1 MLIEKDEDGIYIGTV
16 PELKGCYSYGDIND
30 PLFHFY
36 PNFFLEKQN
45 AIVMSRFDPILASR
59 ALWQIRIK
67 KRPFVLSHGVNA
79 NCNMRCKFCEYWR
92 KEPGKEPSR
101 DEVFRLLDDAKKFGI
116 GVYNAWTT
124 EPLLRKDLP
133 LIMARAKEL
142 GMVTSM
148 VTNGKLLYE
157 RVEELENVDYLS
169 VSVDGTES
177 YKEIRKMDF
186 GTLLK
191 GLKKA
196 IEVRKLQKQKNPI
209 LMNCV
214 LTGKN
219 LDDIET
225 LILLAEKLG
234 VKISFEPVHEFPG
247 ISREIWEEIG
257 IRDKEK
263 FRSTVNLIIE
273 MKEKGYPIIN
283 SKTYLGMVRDE
294 KKDYKCRASGI
305 IINVTHDGTA
315 ETCRVHQEPLGNV
328 MKDGFEKV
336 WKNSAQRREEIV
348 ENCEG
353 CLFFG
358 YTENSLMQSFNPEVL
373 MHYEWM

>member
-1 MLIEKDEDGIYIGTV
+1 
-16 PELKGCYSYGDIND
+16 
-30 PLFHFY
+30 
-36 PNFFLEKQN
+36 
-45 AIVMSRFDPILASR
+45 MSRFDPILASK

-79 NCNMRCKFCEYWR
+79 SCNMRCKFCEYW
-92 KEPGKEPSR
+92 KKNGQEPSK

-133 LIMARAKEL
+133 LIMAHAKQL
-142 GMVTSM
+142 GMITSM

-169 VSVDGTES
+169 VSVDGTKS
-177 YKEIRKMDF
+177 YKEIRRMDF
-186 GTLLK
+186 ETLLK
-191 GLKKA
+191 GLRKA

-225 LILLAEKLG
+225 LILLAQKMG
-234 VKISFEPVHEFPG
+234 VKVSFEPVHEFPG
-247 ISREIWEEIG
+247 ISQEIWNEIG

-263 FRSTVNLIIE
+263 FHNTVDRIIE
-273 MKEKGYPIIN
+273 LKKQGFPIIN
-283 SKTYLGMVRDE
+283 SKTYLQMVRDG
-294 KKDYKCRASGI
+294 KMDYRCRASGI
-305 IINVTHDGTA
+305 IINVTHDGNV

-336 WKNSAQRREEIV
+336 WRDSEQQREEIV
-348 ENCEG
+348 ENCKG